1 MIKVTVTLD
10 HIAAAK
16 PMPNSSP
23 IALALHEMGYENA
36 TVTHRYA
43 YLNQDVYQLPDIA
56 TENEIRFDYLAK
68 QGKIQGETFGE
79 LEAYEFELGAKI
91 NVA

>member
-1 MIKVTVTLD
+1 MSTIKVTVTAA

-23 IALALHEMGYENA
+23 IALALREMGCQDA

-43 YLNQDVYQLPDIA
+43 YFNQAAYQLPQVAIDN
-56 TENEIRFDYLAK
+56 ENRFDFLAK
-68 QGKIQGETFGE
+68 QGKIQGESIQD
-79 LEAYEFELGAKI
+79 LDAYEFELETK
-91 NVA
+91 

>member
-1 MIKVTVTLD
+1 MKVLVTLE
-10 HIAAAK
+10 HIRAAK

-36 TVTHRYA
+36 SVTHRYA
-43 YLNQDVYQLPDIA
+43 YFNQDVYQLPAIA
-56 TENEIRFDYLAK
+56 TENEIRFDFCHK
-68 QGKIQGETFGE
+68 QGKIQGETLGE